1 MIRFL
6 IRKIKQKGL
15 GAVVRLCLLR
25 IRHFFRM
32 LASGSGIRAA
42 YMVSIG
48 RLKYADYNAFIK
60 LEEAKIP
67 HEDDLTDHPLV
78 SIVIPVYN
86 IEDRFLRPCLD
97 SCLDQIYPN
106 VEICVS
112 DDNSSMASVRDTLK
126 EYEARYDNFH
136 VMYRSENGRI
146 SENTNS
152 ALSLAKGEFV
162 ALVDDDDL
170 LEPYS
175 ILELVRYVND
185 HPGTDVVYSDED
197 MLSED
202 GTDRHDPKF
211 KPDWS
216 PDSFFSIMYTCHL
229 CMIRR
234 SLIEQVGGFDKRY
247 DGAQDYD
254 LLMKISE
261 ITDGIGHVPQM
272 LYHWREIKGST
283 ALDMGAKVY
292 LKDATENLKKAAM
305 ERRGQKG
312 RIEWCGRKDVVQ
324 CYAVYDPREDDLVSI
339 VIPSKDNFEVLKR
352 CIDSIFEVPAGVA
365 FEVIVVD
372 NGSEKDKDRYAGYLA
387 EKNCTYI
394 YEPLKFNFSKMCNI
408 GASHAKG
415 NIILFLNDDIKVQG
429 DGWLARMAGHA
440 VLDHVG
446 AVGCKLYYPKGNMI
460 QHCGVVNTGIGPG
473 HAFYG
478 IDDSDAVCYGGR
490 NLLPYNFSVVTGA
503 ALMVTR
509 DKFYEAGGFDESLI
523 VAYNDVALCFSLLE
537 HGYRNV
543 LRPDVALIHY
553 ESVSRGL
560 DSENEE
566 KTKRRIAEMER
577 LYELHPSM
585 KGVDPCYNPNLK
597 RDNADFLYGEPV
609 LVENERKP
617 EV

>member
-15 GAVVRLCLLR
+15 GAVIKLCLLR

-32 LASGSGIRAA
+32 LAAGSGIRAA

-60 LEEAKIP
+60 LEEARIP
-67 HEDDLTDHPLV
+67 HPDDLTDHPLV

-97 SCLDQIYPN
+97 SCLNQIYPN
-106 VEICVS
+106 VEVCVS
-112 DDNSSMASVRDTLK
+112 DDNSSMESVGMTLR
-126 EYEARYDNFH
+126 EYEEKYENFH
-136 VMYRSENGRI
+136 VFYRKENGRI

-152 ALSLAKGEFV
+152 ALSLAKGDYV

-185 HPGTDVVYSDED
+185 YPGTDVVYSDED

-234 SLIEQVGGFDKRY
+234 TLIDQVGGFDKRY

-261 ITDGIGHVPQM
+261 ITDRIGHVPQM

-283 ALDMGAKVY
+283 ALDMGAKSY

-312 RIEWCGRKDVVQ
+312 RIEWCSRKDVVQ
-324 CYAVYDPREDDLVSI
+324 CYAVYDVREDDLVSI
-339 VIPSKDNFEVLKR
+339 VIPSKDNFAVLKR
-352 CIDSIFEVPAGVA
+352 CIDSIYEVPAGVS

-372 NGSEKDKDRYAGYLA
+372 NGSEKDRDRYTEYLA
-387 EKNCTYI
+387 EKGCLYI
-394 YEPLKFNFSKMCNI
+394 YEPLKFNFSRMCNI

-415 NIILFLNDDIKVQG
+415 NIILFLNDDIEVRG
-429 DGWLARMAGHA
+429 DGWLSRMAGHA
-440 VLDHVG
+440 ILDHVG

-478 IDDSDAVCYGGR
+478 IDDTEAVCYGGR

-503 ALMVTR
+503 ALMVTK

-543 LRPDVALIHY
+543 LRPDVSLIHY

-560 DSENEE
+560 DSEDEE
-566 KTKRRIAEMER
+566 KTRRRIAEMER

-597 RDNADFLYGEPV
+597 KDNADFMYGEPV